1 MKWKIVSV
9 MALGGLMLAGEA
21 AAQTPSGGTG
31 PGASPSQPGTSVSP
45 SSPTIPGGAG
55 PLNLPTPSTGAADPT
70 RPGSSSTPGT
80 NVPGRGRDLGLPCP
94 AGQARPTGS
103 SMCTPAPP
111 GSPVPP
117 PTTR

>member
-1 MKWKIVSV
+1 MKWKIVGAV
-9 MALGGLMLAGEA
+9 VLGGLMLAGEVS
-21 AAQTPSGGTG
+21 AQTPSGGTG

-45 SSPTIPGGAG
+45 SSPTTPGGAG
-55 PLNLPTPSTGAADPT
+55 TLNPPIPGTGTPDPT
-70 RPGSSSTPGT
+70 RPGSSTPGT

-103 SMCTPAPP
+103 SMCTPTPP